1 MLANRELRRIQ
12 LAFAAFTAAEWG
24 TWIAILVYAYAHGG
38 ATATG
43 IVAVVQLVPAAIVAP
58 LAAAAADRRGP
69 AVMLKTGYVVQA
81 AAMAATATV
90 LFSAAPP
97 PVAYALA
104 ALTTAAITVTRPAQA
119 ALLPALART
128 PEELT
133 GSNVITGWIES
144 VSVLVAPAV
153 TSVLLA
159 ASGPGM
165 VFAVMA
171 GLVLVAGLLVPA
183 PRSLVAEP
191 DEPDVG
197 SPFADV
203 AEGFEVV
210 ARDRD
215 AQVLIAVLGAAF
227 VVVGALDVLYVVLA
241 ADVLGIGGS
250 DAGYL
255 NAAFGAGG
263 VASIA
268 VTVTLVGRKRLAG
281 PLAVGAAAAGLGLV
295 VLALAPSVAAAIV
308 LLALVGAGRSLV
320 DVAGRT
326 LLQRSCSPELLSRVF
341 GLLEGV
347 TMVALAVGSI
357 LIPLIVVA
365 AGARGAVACI
375 GAILPL
381 CLLLL
386 GRRLLDVDARATVP
400 VVEIA
405 LLRSLPLF
413 AALRPPELEV
423 LARSLV
429 PLDVEAGGV
438 IVTEGDA
445 GDRFYVIADG
455 RCEVSVR
462 GAGALATLTRGDGF
476 GEIAL
481 LRDVPRTATVTA
493 ATPARLYA
501 LDKAS
506 FLAAVAADPR
516 SRREAQRLVDERMQ
530 GRAAHLVAAAASL
543 GDPAG

>member
-1 MLANRELRRIQ
+1 VLANRELRRIQ

-104 ALTTAAITVTRPAQA
+104 AFSTAAITVTRPAQA

-183 PRSLVAEP
+183 PRSLVAT

-203 AEGFEVV
+203 AEGFKVV

-215 AQVLIAVLGAAF
+215 AQVLIAVLGTAF

-250 DAGYL
+250 GAGYL

-357 LIPLIVVA
+357 LIPLIVVT

-429 PLDVEAGGV
+429 PLDVEAGAV

-516 SRREAQRLVDERMQ
+516 SRREAQRIVDERMQ
-530 GRAAHLVAAAASL
+530 GRAAHLVAAASL